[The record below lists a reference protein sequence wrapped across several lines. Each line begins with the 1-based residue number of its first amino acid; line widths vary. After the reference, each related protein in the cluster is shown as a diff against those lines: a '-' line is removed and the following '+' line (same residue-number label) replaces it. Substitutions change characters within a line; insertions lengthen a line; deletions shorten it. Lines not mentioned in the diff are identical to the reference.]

1 MNPRFAP
8 AWTRHFLNVE
18 KDAPAGG
25 KALTIPELT
34 AKLKKTEDE
43 NAALEASVQRETA
56 KNVALFAENT
66 ALVQR
71 AEKAEGQVTA
81 LTTEV
86 ATLKAADK
94 SAQQRQ
100 AEIAA
105 ANGVA
110 AVEKPADVAKA
121 PEGDAAL
128 WEKYKAADA
137 TEQAR
142 MRDTLGD
149 KLDKAAAAFDARS
162 KK

>member
-8 AWTRHFLNVE
+8 SWTRFFCNSD
-18 KDAPAGG
+18 KDSGGAG
-25 KALTIPELT
+25 KAPTVQEL
-34 AKLKKTEDE
+34 ADKLKAAEDAKAGLQSQLDAE
-43 NAALEASVQRETA
+43 KGKVTNLETA
-56 KNVALFAENT
+56 NT
-66 ALVQR
+66 ALTQR

-81 LTTEV
+81 LTKEV
-86 ATLKAADK
+86 GDLKAADK

-110 AVEKPADVAKA
+110 PVEKPADAAKA

-128 WEKYKAADA
+128 WEKYAAADA